1 MGGAM
6 TAKTTCVRCVFWL
19 TLTAL
24 VTTGCNGPKTG
35 GTKKGSLFGGV
46 GRLFDSKEEEPPRPD
61 PSTVWPPHAIWVVR
75 RPYGSPGEIAALME
89 QCRQAGF
96 NTVLFQV
103 RGEATAH
110 YRSKIEPF
118 AYEYRGGDP
127 GFDPLEV
134 ACREAHRR
142 GLALHGWINV
152 IPAWRGDTPPP
163 DTRHIYYQQPDW
175 FWYDQHGQRQPLGW
189 YVSLNPCL
197 PEVRKYLVEICREI
211 VTNYPVD
218 GLHLDYIR
226 FPTDQDPKG
235 RDYPYDS
242 KTLALYKR
250 ATGKR
255 PQDGAWSWNKWR
267 TDQVTQLVREIR
279 QMMRHKAPTV
289 KLTAACTP
297 DLDEARKYRFQ
308 DAPSWVRE
316 GLIDRAFVM
325 NYSAKT
331 QAFRQRQEAWRREA
345 GGRLVAAGIGAYLHA
360 TPQTTLD
367 QLALAENW
375 GDGFGLFSNNA
386 LLTSTPQAQ
395 QHLQAIRPTLL
406 MMRDRA
412 LARNRKAPPRD
423 QPAPTPS
430 PAPARSTT
438 PKQNPYGVVP

>member
-1 MGGAM
+1 MSGAI
-6 TAKTTCVRCVFWL
+6 TAKMAHWRSVTWL
-19 TLTAL
+19 LLATLWL
-24 VTTGCNGPKTG
+24 TGCNGSKSGGGKKTLG
-35 GTKKGSLFGGV
+35 LFGGA
-46 GRLFDSKEEEPPRPD
+46 GKLFKPKVKEPPRPD

-75 RPYGSPGEIAALME
+75 QPYHSPGEIAALME
-89 QCRQAGF
+89 QCKQAGF

-118 AYEYRGGDP
+118 AYEYRGDP

-142 GLALHGWINV
+142 GLALHAWINV
-152 IPAWRGDTPPP
+152 MPAWNGDKPPP
-163 DTRHIYYQQPDW
+163 DTRHIYYQRPDW
-175 FWYDQHGQRQPLGW
+175 FWYDQRGQRQPLGW
-189 YVSLNPCL
+189 YVSLNPCW
-197 PEVRKYLVEICREI
+197 PEVRKYLVSVCGEI
-211 VTNYPVD
+211 VTKYPVD

-226 FPTDQDPKG
+226 FPTDRNPNG

-255 PQDGAWSWNKWR
+255 PQDSAWSWSKWR

-279 QMMRHKAPTV
+279 YMMRRKAPTV

-297 DLDEARKYRFQ
+297 NLDEARKYHFQ
-308 DAPSWVRE
+308 NAPPWVRE
-316 GLIDRAFVM
+316 GLIDLAFVM

-331 QAFRQRQEAWRREA
+331 QAFRQRQAAWRREA
-345 GGRLVAAGIGAYLHA
+345 GGHRVAVGIGAYLHK

-367 QLALAENW
+367 QLALAESW
-375 GDGFGLFSNNA
+375 GDGYGLFSNNV
-386 LLTSTPQAQ
+386 LLTGTPKAR
-395 QHLQAIRPTLL
+395 QHLQTIRPTLL
-406 MMRDRA
+406 MMRDRT

-423 QPAPTPS
+423 EPMPAPEPVRS
-430 PAPARSTT
+430 SAPR
-438 PKQNPYGVVP
+438 KHPYGVVP